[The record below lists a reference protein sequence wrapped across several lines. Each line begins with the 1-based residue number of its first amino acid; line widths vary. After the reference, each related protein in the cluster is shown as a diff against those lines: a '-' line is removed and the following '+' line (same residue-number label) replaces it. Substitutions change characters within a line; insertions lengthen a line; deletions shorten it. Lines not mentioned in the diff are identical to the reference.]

1 MPVSALV
8 NSFNAGELSPYMG
21 ARSDVEKY
29 RNGCATLENFIILP
43 YGGVVRRPGTE
54 YLGNPKFDNRRCRL
68 IGFNFSTTTRFV
80 IEMGHLYMRFWSNG
94 VQVLSGGSPLELVSP
109 YTENQIREVQFVQIN
124 DIMYLVHPEVAPY
137 KLSRLSDTNWTL
149 TEVPW
154 DWPALLDENLGNTTL
169 TCSHTTGNNRTLTAS
184 AATFNAGHVGSYW
197 QIGHTLEAVFVERS
211 IDSDGNS
218 GNLTVFGDWEFSTS
232 GVWSGVINIEQSD
245 DNGAT
250 WQVIRSYKGSAE
262 RNITASGK
270 TDREALLRIAVSNYV
285 TGSAWAEQTNYA
297 LDAVRVWENNVYKC
311 VLAHNST
318 APAWNEFAGNYA
330 LGALVTFNTR
340 TYKCTK
346 AHNNTTTNFVGT
358 GQNYAVGNL
367 VKFNERT
374 YKCVRAHSTV
384 GALLGSNPIAGGYPW
399 GQNITIAK
407 DQLVFFDGDVYRANQ
422 DQRIG
427 LRAIDAHLVLNVGN
441 VIADGGDGNSWWRVV
456 RQITSATELSNR
468 ITDNRVQLLT
478 ARNGVQAHHEIGMF
492 EKMDY
497 TPENPEYW
505 ELQNFRPSNA
515 EYWEPID
522 FTPSNPKYW
531 EPINYGTRV
540 ARLEAADSRVF
551 GIVKVTGYTSPT
563 QVTVNVVNPLAK
575 TTATKIWSEGAW
587 SASQGFPRTVAL
599 HQSRIYY
606 GGTERRPLSI
616 WGSVVD
622 DFQNFRVSTN
632 NDGGLFLT
640 LSAKEANRLMW
651 MESQD
656 KLLIGTSGNEWT
668 LGASTDEGIT
678 PTNVT
683 AQKQSSYGSKY
694 LPAATIN
701 DVLLFVQRQG
711 RKVRELVYVLDK
723 DGWVAPDLTVLA
735 EHVTAGEIVERSY
748 QQQTD
753 AIYWA
758 IRGDGQLVGMTYE
771 RDQNVV
777 GWHRHTTDGAFE
789 SVATIYGIGGTDEVW
804 LSVQRTVG
812 GQTKRFIERFYTQSR
827 EKFEAQDKLN
837 WWYLDCAVRYS
848 GTATSTMPGLSHL
861 EGRTVNVLANGAVE
875 SPKTVT
881 SGQIALDKA
890 RTTVLAGLPFTSTL
904 QPMTIDI
911 NNMADGTSRGRFKRI
926 HRMILALQKS
936 LGGEVST
943 DQGLTWQYLY
953 NRDFPDPMDASPPPF
968 TGDAEVVTASDYD
981 RNLQIL
987 VRQKQPLPLTVLALV
1002 AKIDFYGD

>member
-1 MPVSALV
+1 MPVSALI

-29 RNGCATLENFIILP
+29 RNGCSILENFIILP
-43 YGGVVRRPGTE
+43 YGGVIRRPGTE
-54 YLGNPKFDNRRCRL
+54 YLGSPKFDNRRCRL

-80 IEMGHLYMRFWSNG
+80 IEMGHQYIRFWSNG
-94 VQVLSGGSPLELVSP
+94 VQVLSGGNPVELASP
-109 YTENQIREVQFVQIN
+109 YTEEQLREVQFVQIN
-124 DIMYLVHPEVAPY
+124 DIMYLVHPQVAPH
-137 KLSRLSDTNWTL
+137 KLSRVTDTSWTL
-149 TEVPW
+149 AEVAW
-154 DWPALLDENLGNTTL
+154 DWPALLDENLDDTTL
-169 TCSHTTGNNRTLTAS
+169 ACSHLTGNSRTLTAS
-184 AATFNAGHVGSYW
+184 AATFKAGHVGSYW
-197 QIGHTLEAVFVERS
+197 QLGHALEAVFTERD
-211 IDSDGNS
+211 IDANGNS
-218 GNLTVFGDWEFSTS
+218 TSLNVFGDWEFSTS
-232 GVWSGVINIEQSD
+232 GVWSAVLNIEQSE
-245 DNGAT
+245 DNGAS

-270 TDREALLRIAVSNYV
+270 TEREVLLRIAISNYV
-285 TGSAWAEQTNYA
+285 TGSAWATNTNYA
-297 LDAVRVWENNVYKC
+297 LDTVVTYENNVYKC
-311 VLAHNST
+311 VLGHNST
-318 APAWNEFAGNYA
+318 AAAWSEFAGNYA
-330 LGALVTFNTR
+330 VDNLVTFNTR

-346 AHNNTTTNFVGT
+346 AHNNTTADWDWKNKT
-358 GQNYAVGNL
+358 YAVDAL
-367 VKFNERT
+367 VKYNGRT
-374 YKCVRAHSTV
+374 YKCVQAHDTNVSTYTRSSTGSVSV
-384 GALLGSNPIAGGYPW
+384 GSKYAHDEREQIYKMAITTTTIFDPGGASFGIGKVNQIYSRS
-399 GQNITIAK
+399 GY
-407 DQLVFFDGDVYRANQ
+407 YRAVRGGSETFDNL
-422 DQRIG
+422 I
-427 LRAIDAHLVLNVGN
+427 LNG
-441 VIADGGDGNSWWRVV
+441 
-456 RQITSATELSNR
+456 QL
-468 ITDNRVQLLT
+468 QLLT
-478 ARNGVQAHHEIGMF
+478 TPISLASPATQNDILAHAELGDA
-492 EKMDY
+492 ELMDY

-505 ELQNFRPSNA
+505 ELQNFRPANA

-522 FTPSNPKYW
+522 FTPGNAKYW
-531 EPINYGTRV
+531 TPINYGTRV
-540 ARLEAADSRVF
+540 ARLEAADSRVY
-551 GIVKVTGYTSPT
+551 GIVKVTGYSSPT
-563 QVTVNVVNPLAK
+563 SVTVNVVNPLSK

-587 SASQGFPRTVAL
+587 STHQGFPRTVTL

-606 GGTERRPLSI
+606 GGTERRPLSV
-616 WGSVVD
+616 WASVVD
-622 DFQNFRVSTN
+622 DFQNMRQTTN

-678 PTNVT
+678 PSNVT

-758 IRGDGQLVGMTYE
+758 VRGDGQLIGMTYE

-804 LSVQRTVG
+804 LSVSRTVG
-812 GQTKRFIERFYTQSR
+812 GVTKRFIERFYTLSR
-827 EKFEAQDKLN
+827 EKFEAADKAN

-848 GTATSTMPGLSHL
+848 GSATGTMSGLSHL
-861 EGRTVNVLANGAVE
+861 NGRTVDVLANGAVE
-875 SPKTVT
+875 SPKTVA
-881 SGQIALDKA
+881 SGSITLDKA

-926 HRMILALQKS
+926 HRMVLALQKS

-943 DQGLTWQYLY
+943 DQGQTWQYLY
-953 NRDFPDPMDASPPPF
+953 NRDFPDPMDASPPVF
-968 TGDAEVVTASDYD
+968 TGDTEVVTASDHD
-981 RNLQIL
+981 RNLQVT
-987 VRQKQPLPLTVLALV
+987 VRQKQPLPLTVLAMV

>member
-1 MPVSALV
+1 MPVSALI

-29 RNGCATLENFIILP
+29 RNGCSTLENFIILP
-43 YGGVVRRPGTE
+43 YGGVIRRPGTE
-54 YLGNPKFDNRRCRL
+54 YLGSPKFDNRRCRL

-80 IEMGHLYMRFWSNG
+80 IEMGHQYIRFWSNG
-94 VQVLSGGSPLELVSP
+94 VQVLSGGNPVELASP
-109 YTENQIREVQFVQIN
+109 YTEEQLREVQFVQIN
-124 DIMYLVHPEVAPY
+124 DIMYLVHPDVAPH
-137 KLSRLSDTNWTL
+137 KLSRVSDTSWTL
-149 TEVPW
+149 TEVAW
-154 DWPALLDENLGNTTL
+154 DWPALLDENLGDTTL
-169 TCSHTTGNNRTLTAS
+169 ACSHTTGNSRTLTAS

-197 QIGHTLEAVFVERS
+197 QMGHSLEAVFTES
-211 IDSDGNS
+211 DIDANGNS
-218 GNLTVFGDWEFSTS
+218 TSLNVFGDWEFSTS
-232 GVWSGVINIEQSD
+232 GVWSAVLNIEQSE
-245 DNGAT
+245 DNGDS

-270 TDREALLRIAVSNYV
+270 TEREVLLRIAISNYV
-285 TGSAWAEQTNYA
+285 TGSAWATNTNYA
-297 LDAVRVWENNVYKC
+297 LDTVVTYENNVYKC
-311 VLAHNST
+311 VLGHNST
-318 APAWNEFAGNYA
+318 AAAWNEFAGNYA
-330 LGALVTFNTR
+330 VDNLVTFNTR
-340 TYKCTK
+340 TYKCVK
-346 AHNNTTTNFVGT
+346 AHNNTTADHVATNT
-358 GQNYAVGNL
+358 NYAVDTL
-367 VKFNERT
+367 VKYNGRT
-374 YKCVRAHSTV
+374 YKCIKAHNTTLTNYANNSYTSMNTYAEGTLFRPKDTSDIIRITRSVTRVRPLDTAANNTV
-384 GALLGSNPIAGGYPW
+384 GLLVNQICVSAVGGFSRAVRGVNPGVSFDTALTN
-399 GQNITIAK
+399 
-407 DQLVFFDGDVYRANQ
+407 NQ
-422 DQRIG
+422 
-427 LRAIDAHLVLNVGN
+427 
-441 VIADGGDGNSWWRVV
+441 
-456 RQITSATELSNR
+456 
-468 ITDNRVQLLT
+468 VQLLT
-478 ARNGVQAHHEIGMF
+478 STTAPEAHWEMGDA
-492 EKMDY
+492 EKIDY
-497 TPENPEYW
+497 SPDNSEYW
-505 ELQNFRPSNA
+505 ELQNFRPANA

-522 FTPSNPKYW
+522 FTPGNAKYW
-531 EPINYGTRV
+531 TPINYGTRV
-540 ARLEAADSRVF
+540 ARLEAADSRVY

-563 QVTVNVVNPLAK
+563 SVTVNVVNPLSK

-587 SASQGFPRTVAL
+587 STHQGFPRTVTL

-606 GGTERRPLSI
+606 GGTERRPLSV
-616 WGSVVD
+616 WASVVD
-622 DFQNFRVSTN
+622 DFQNLRQTTN

-678 PTNVT
+678 PSNVT

-758 IRGDGQLVGMTYE
+758 VRGDGQLIGMTYE

-804 LSVQRTVG
+804 LSVSRTVG
-812 GQTKRFIERFYTQSR
+812 GVTKRFIERFYTLSR
-827 EKFEAQDKLN
+827 EKFEAADKAN

-848 GTATSTMPGLSHL
+848 GTATGTMSGLSHL
-861 EGRTVNVLANGAVE
+861 NGRTVDVLANGAVE
-875 SPKTVT
+875 SPKTVAGGSIT
-881 SGQIALDKA
+881 LDKA

-926 HRMILALQKS
+926 HRMVLALQKS

-943 DQGLTWQYLY
+943 DQGQTWQYLY
-953 NRDFPDPMDASPPPF
+953 NRDFPDPMDASPPVF
-968 TGDAEVVTASDYD
+968 TGDTEVVTASDHD
-981 RNLQIL
+981 RNLQVT
-987 VRQKQPLPLTVLALV
+987 VRQKQPLPLTVLAMV

>member
-1 MPVSALV
+1 MPVSALI

-29 RNGCATLENFIILP
+29 RNGCSTLENFIILP
-43 YGGVVRRPGTE
+43 YGGVIRRPGTE
-54 YLGNPKFDNRRCRL
+54 YLGSPKLSNRRCRL

-80 IEMGHLYMRFWSNG
+80 IEMGHQYMRFWSNG
-94 VQVLSGGSPLELVSP
+94 VPVLSGGNPVEVASP
-109 YTENQIREVQFVQIN
+109 YTEAQLREVQFVQIN
-124 DIMYLVHPEVAPY
+124 DIMYLVHPDVAPH
-137 KLSRLSDTNWTL
+137 KLSRLADTNWTL
-149 TEVPW
+149 SEVAW
-154 DWPALLDENLGNTTL
+154 DWPALLDENLTDTTL

-184 AATFNAGHVGSYW
+184 TATFNAGHVGSYW
-197 QIGHTLEAVFVERS
+197 QLGHALEAVFTECN
-211 IDSDGNS
+211 IDGNANS
-218 GNLTVFGDWEFSTS
+218 TNLNVFGDWEFSTS
-232 GVWSGVINIEQSD
+232 GVWSAIINIEQSE

-270 TDREALLRIAVSNYV
+270 TEREVLLRLAISNYV
-285 TGSAWAEQTNYA
+285 TGNAWAKNFSYT
-297 LDAVRVWENNVYKC
+297 LDTVVTYENNVYKC
-311 VLAHNST
+311 VLGHNST
-318 APAWNEFAGNYA
+318 APAWSEFSGNYA
-330 LGALVTFNTR
+330 LDALVTWNTR

-346 AHNNTTTNFVGT
+346 AHNNTTTNWDYKDKT
-358 GQNYAVGNL
+358 YTVGNL
-367 VKFNERT
+367 VAYNDRT
-374 YKCVRAHSTV
+374 YKCVKEHN
-384 GALLGSNPIAGGYPW
+384 SNYVTYAPNTGYYKNTQFLHDPTKSIYRVSMDNISSIVTNW
-399 GQNITIAK
+399 ANGDQIQLNNIYRNQKGYYRGVIFGTRPTWADAVQNNA
-407 DQLVFFDGDVYRANQ
+407 
-422 DQRIG
+422 
-427 LRAIDAHLVLNVGN
+427 
-441 VIADGGDGNSWWRVV
+441 
-456 RQITSATELSNR
+456 
-468 ITDNRVQLLT
+468 VQLLT
-478 ARNGVQAHHEIGMF
+478 TTPENDSSLHIAGILAHHELNQV

-497 TPENPEYW
+497 SPDNPEYW

-522 FTPSNPKYW
+522 FTPANPKYW
-531 EPINYGTRV
+531 TPINYGTRI
-540 ARLEAADSRVF
+540 ARLEAADSRVY

-563 QVTVNVVNPLAK
+563 QVTVNVVNPVAK
-575 TTATKIWSEGAW
+575 TTPTKIWSEGAW
-587 SASQGFPRTVAL
+587 STSQGFPRTVTL

-616 WGSVVD
+616 WSSVVD
-622 DFQNFRVSTN
+622 DFQNFRLTTN
-632 NDGGLFLT
+632 NDGGLYLT
-640 LSAKEANRLMW
+640 LSAKEANRMMW

-668 LGASTDEGIT
+668 LGADTNEGIT
-678 PTNVT
+678 PSNVT

-735 EHVTAGEIVERSY
+735 EHVTSGEIVERSY

-758 IRGDGQLVGMTYE
+758 IRGDGQLIGMTYE

-777 GWHRHTTDGAFE
+777 GWHRHTTDGEFE
-789 SVATIYGIGGTDEVW
+789 SVATIYGNGGTDEVW
-804 LSVQRTVG
+804 LAVKRGNQ
-812 GQTKRFIERFYTQSR
+812 RFIERFHTRSR
-827 EKFEAQDKLN
+827 ESFEAADKSN

-848 GTATSTMPGLSHL
+848 GTANATMSGLSHL
-861 EGRTVNVLANGAVE
+861 EGRTVDVLANGSVE
-875 SPKTVT
+875 TPKTVVN
-881 SGQIALDKA
+881 GQITLDKA

-926 HRMILALQKS
+926 HRMVLALQKS

-943 DQGLTWQYLY
+943 DQGQTWQYLY
-953 NRDFPDPMDASPPPF
+953 NRDFPDPMDASPPVF
-968 TGDAEVVTASDYD
+968 TGDTEVVTASDHD
-981 RNLQIL
+981 RNLQIQ

>member
-1 MPVSALV
+1 MPVSALI

-29 RNGCATLENFIILP
+29 RNGCSTLENFIILP
-43 YGGVVRRPGTE
+43 YGGVIRRPGTE
-54 YLGNPKFDNRRCRL
+54 YLGSPKFDNRRCRL

-80 IEMGHLYMRFWSNG
+80 IEMGHQYIRFWSNG
-94 VQVLSGGSPLELVSP
+94 VQVLSGGNPVELVSP
-109 YTENQIREVQFVQIN
+109 YTEEQLREVQFVQIN
-124 DIMYLVHPEVAPY
+124 DIMYLVHPDVAPH
-137 KLSRLSDTNWTL
+137 KLSRVSDTSWTL
-149 TEVPW
+149 AEVAW
-154 DWPALLDENLGNTTL
+154 DWPALLDENLGDTTL
-169 TCSHTTGNNRTLTAS
+169 ACSHTTGNSRTLTAS
-184 AATFNAGHVGSYW
+184 AATFNVGHVGSYW
-197 QIGHTLEAVFVERS
+197 QLGHALEAVFTERD
-211 IDSDGNS
+211 IDANGNS
-218 GNLTVFGDWEFSTS
+218 SSLNVFGDWEFSTS
-232 GVWSGVINIEQSD
+232 GVWSAVLNIEQSE
-245 DNGAT
+245 DNGAS

-270 TDREALLRIAVSNYV
+270 TEREVLLRIAISNYV
-285 TGSAWAEQTNYA
+285 TGNAWATNTNYA
-297 LDAVRVWENNVYKC
+297 LDTVVTYENNVYKC
-311 VLAHNST
+311 VLGHNST
-318 APAWNEFAGNYA
+318 APAWSEFAGNYA
-330 LGALVTFNTR
+330 VDNLVTFNTR

-346 AHNNTTTNFVGT
+346 AHNNTTADWDYKNKT
-358 GQNYAVGNL
+358 YSMGNL
-367 VKFNERT
+367 VKYKERT
-374 YKCVRAHSTV
+374 YKCIQNHNSNVVSYPYGGTTV
-384 GALLGSNPIAGGYPW
+384 ADTQFESDKEIY
-399 GQNITIAK
+399 K
-407 DQLVFFDGDVYRANQ
+407 
-422 DQRIG
+422 
-427 LRAIDAHLVLNVGN
+427 VLNGYKAVLSYNNGAKEVN
-441 VIADGGDGNSWWRVV
+441 EIHEWASGYYRVVIANSNDVPTALAGNK
-456 RQITSATELSNR
+456 I
-468 ITDNRVQLLT
+468 QLLT
-478 ARNGVQAHHEIGMF
+478 TTAINTDTAVKADYEMGKV

-497 TPENPEYW
+497 SPDNPEYW

-522 FTPSNPKYW
+522 FTPGNAKYW
-531 EPINYGTRV
+531 TPINYGTRV
-540 ARLEAADSRVF
+540 ARLEAADSRVY

-563 QVTVNVVNPLAK
+563 SVTVNVVNPLSK

-587 SASQGFPRTVAL
+587 STHQGFPRTVTL

-606 GGTERRPLSI
+606 GGTERRPLSV
-616 WGSVVD
+616 WASVVD
-622 DFQNFRVSTN
+622 DFQNMRQTTN

-678 PTNVT
+678 PSNVT

-758 IRGDGQLVGMTYE
+758 VRGDGQLIGMTYE

-777 GWHRHTTDGAFE
+777 GWHRHTTEGAFE

-804 LSVQRTVG
+804 LSVSRTVG
-812 GQTKRFIERFYTQSR
+812 GVTKRFIERFYTLSR
-827 EKFEAQDKLN
+827 EKFEAADKAN

-848 GTATSTMPGLSHL
+848 GTATGTMSGLSHL
-861 EGRTVNVLANGAVE
+861 NGRTVDVLANGAVE
-875 SPKTVT
+875 SPKTVAGGSIT
-881 SGQIALDKA
+881 LDKA

-926 HRMILALQKS
+926 HRMVLALQKS

-943 DQGLTWQYLY
+943 DQGQTWQYLY
-953 NRDFPDPMDASPPPF
+953 NRDFPDPMDASPPVF
-968 TGDAEVVTASDYD
+968 TGDTEVVTASDHD
-981 RNLQIL
+981 RNLQVT
-987 VRQKQPLPLTVLALV
+987 VRQKQPLPLTVLAMV

>member
-1 MPVSALV
+1 MPVSALI

-29 RNGCATLENFIILP
+29 RNGCSTLENFIILP
-43 YGGVVRRPGTE
+43 YGGVIRRPGTE
-54 YLGNPKFDNRRCRL
+54 YLGSPKFDNRRCRL

-80 IEMGHLYMRFWSNG
+80 IEMGHQYLRFWSNG
-94 VQVLSGGSPLELVSP
+94 VQVLSGGNPVEVASP
-109 YTENQIREVQFVQIN
+109 YLETQLREVQFVQIN
-124 DIMYLVHPEVAPY
+124 DIMYLVHPDVAPH
-137 KLSRLSDTNWTL
+137 KLSRLADTNWTL
-149 TEVPW
+149 TEVAW
-154 DWPALLDENLGNTTL
+154 DWPALLDENLTDTTL
-169 TCSHTTGNNRTLTAS
+169 ACSHLTGNNRTLTAS
-184 AATFNAGHVGSYW
+184 TGIFNAGHVGSYW
-197 QIGHTLEAVFVERS
+197 QLGHALEAVFTERN
-211 IDSDGNS
+211 IDGNANS
-218 GNLTVFGDWEFSTS
+218 TNLNVFGDWEFSTS
-232 GVWSGVINIEQSD
+232 GVWSAIINIEQSE

-262 RNITASGK
+262 RNITSSGK
-270 TDREALLRIAVSNYV
+270 TEREVLLRLAISNYV
-285 TGSAWAEQTNYA
+285 TGSAWATNTNYA
-297 LDAVRVWENNVYKC
+297 LDTVVTYENNVYKC
-311 VLAHNST
+311 VLGHNST
-318 APAWNEFAGNYA
+318 AAAWSEFSGNYA
-330 LGALVTFNTR
+330 LDALVTWNTR

-346 AHNNTTTNFVGT
+346 AHNNTTTDWDWRNKV
-358 GQNYAVGNL
+358 YSVGNL
-367 VKFNERT
+367 VKHNGRT
-374 YKCVRAHSTV
+374 YKCVQAHNTTV
-384 GALLGSNPIAGGYPW
+384 TNTVRNTLTGAAGARHAWDRDNRQEIYEMADFVGYVTDLPTGSYTINAGVIYFNAATGY
-399 GQNITIAK
+399 
-407 DQLVFFDGDVYRANQ
+407 
-422 DQRIG
+422 
-427 LRAIDAHLVLNVGN
+427 LR
-441 VIADGGDGNSWWRVV
+441 SV
-456 RQITSATELSNR
+456 RQNGPATTGQHIL
-468 ITDNRVQLLT
+468 DNALQLLT
-478 ARNGVQAHHEIGMF
+478 TPSDNNGARDILALHEMG
-492 EKMDY
+492 KATLKDY
-497 TPENPEYW
+497 SPDNPEYW
-505 ELQNFRPSNA
+505 ELQNFRPSNF
-515 EYWEPID
+515 EYWEPVD
-522 FTPSNPKYW
+522 FTPANNKYW
-531 EPINYGTRV
+531 TPINFGTRI
-540 ARLEAADSRVF
+540 ARLEAADSRVY

-563 QVTVNVVNPLAK
+563 QVTVNVVNPVAK

-587 SASQGFPRTVAL
+587 STSQGFPRTVTL

-616 WGSVVD
+616 WASVVD
-622 DFQNFRVSTN
+622 DFQNLRLTTN

-678 PTNVT
+678 PSNVT

-735 EHVTAGEIVERSY
+735 EHVTSGEIVERSY

-758 IRGDGQLVGMTYE
+758 VKGDGQLIGMTYE

-777 GWHRHTTDGAFE
+777 GWHRHTTDGDFE
-789 SVATIYGIGGTDEVW
+789 SVATIYGLDGTDEVW
-804 LSVQRTVG
+804 LAVKRGNQ
-812 GQTKRFIERFYTQSR
+812 RFIERFYTQSR
-827 EKFEAQDKLN
+827 ETFEAADKAN

-848 GTATSTMPGLSHL
+848 GTANATMSGLSHL
-861 EGRTVNVLANGAVE
+861 NGRTVDVLANGSVE
-875 SPKTVT
+875 TPKTVAG
-881 SGQIALDKA
+881 GQITLDKA

-926 HRMILALQKS
+926 HRMVLALQKS

-943 DQGLTWQYLY
+943 DQGQTWQYLY
-953 NRDFPDPMDASPPPF
+953 NRDFPDPMDASPPVF
-968 TGDAEVVTASDYD
+968 TGDTEVVTASDHD
-981 RNLQIL
+981 RNLQVM
-987 VRQKQPLPLTVLALV
+987 VRQNQPLPLTVLALV

>member
-1 MPVSALV
+1 MPVSALI

-29 RNGCATLENFIILP
+29 RNGCSTLENFIILP
-43 YGGVVRRPGTE
+43 YGGVIRRPGTE
-54 YLGNPKFDNRRCRL
+54 YLGSPKFDNRRCRL

-80 IEMGHLYMRFWSNG
+80 IEMGHQYLRFWSNG
-94 VQVLSGGSPLELVSP
+94 VQVLSGGNPVEVASP
-109 YTENQIREVQFVQIN
+109 YLESQLREVQFVQIN
-124 DIMYLVHPEVAPY
+124 DIMYLVHPDVAPH
-137 KLSRLSDTNWTL
+137 KLSRLADTNWTL
-149 TEVPW
+149 TEVAW
-154 DWPALLDENLGNTTL
+154 DWPALLDENLTDTTL
-169 TCSHTTGNNRTLTAS
+169 ACSHLTGNGRTLTAS
-184 AATFNAGHVGSYW
+184 TGIFNAGHVGSYY
-197 QIGHTLEAVFVERS
+197 QLGHALEAVFTERN
-211 IDSDGNS
+211 IDGNANS
-218 GNLTVFGDWEFSTS
+218 TNLNVFGDWEFSTS
-232 GVWSGVINIEQSD
+232 GVWSAIINIEQSE

-270 TDREALLRIAVSNYV
+270 TEREVLLRLAISNYV
-285 TGSAWAEQTNYA
+285 TGSAWATNTNYA
-297 LDAVRVWENNVYKC
+297 LDTVVTYENNVYKC
-311 VLAHNST
+311 VLGHNST
-318 APAWNEFAGNYA
+318 APAWSEFAGNYA
-330 LGALVTFNTR
+330 LDALVTWNTR

-346 AHNNTTTNFVGT
+346 AHNNTTTNWDWKNKT
-358 GQNYAVGNL
+358 YAVGNL
-367 VKFNERT
+367 VKYNERT
-374 YKCVRAHSTV
+374 YKCVKAHNSNVVTYPY
-384 GALLGSNPIAGGYPW
+384 GATTTINNQYEADEKIYKVNESYLAVSGWIDGAKEANQIRQSAEAYYRVVIANSDNITNSIAG
-399 GQNITIAK
+399 NKI
-407 DQLVFFDGDVYRANQ
+407 
-422 DQRIG
+422 
-427 LRAIDAHLVLNVGN
+427 
-441 VIADGGDGNSWWRVV
+441 
-456 RQITSATELSNR
+456 
-468 ITDNRVQLLT
+468 QLLSTPAYSLET
-478 ARNGVQAHHEIGMF
+478 AVKADHEMGKV
-492 EKMDY
+492 ELMDY
-497 TPENPEYW
+497 SPDNPEYW
-505 ELQNFRPSNA
+505 ELQNFRPSNF
-515 EYWEPID
+515 EYWEPVD
-522 FTPSNPKYW
+522 FTPANNKYW
-531 EPINYGTRV
+531 TPINYGTRI
-540 ARLEAADSRVF
+540 ARLEAADSRVY
-551 GIVKVTGYTSPT
+551 GIVKVTGFTSAT
-563 QVTVNVVNPLAK
+563 QVTVNVINPVAK

-587 SASQGFPRTVAL
+587 STSQGFPRTVTL
-599 HQSRIYY
+599 HQGRIYY

-622 DFQNFRVSTN
+622 DFQNLRLTTN

-678 PTNVT
+678 PSNVT

-735 EHVTAGEIVERSY
+735 EHVTSGEIVERSY

-758 IRGDGQLVGMTYE
+758 VKGNGQLIGMTYE

-777 GWHRHTTDGAFE
+777 GWHRHTTDGQFE
-789 SVATIYGIGGTDEVW
+789 SVATIYGLNGTDEVW

-827 EKFEAQDKLN
+827 ETFEAADKAN

-848 GTATSTMPGLSHL
+848 GTANATMSGLSHL
-861 EGRTVNVLANGAVE
+861 NGRTVDVLANGSVE
-875 SPKTVT
+875 TPKTV
-881 SGQIALDKA
+881 SGGQITLDKA

-926 HRMILALQKS
+926 HRMVLALQKS

-943 DQGLTWQYLY
+943 DQGQTWQYLY
-953 NRDFPDPMDASPPPF
+953 NRDFPDPMDASPPVF
-968 TGDAEVVTASDYD
+968 TGDTEVVTASDHD
-981 RNLQIL
+981 RNLQVM
-987 VRQKQPLPLTVLALV
+987 VRQNQPLPLTVLALV

>member
-1 MPVSALV
+1 MPVSALI

-29 RNGCATLENFIILP
+29 RNGCSTLENFIILP
-43 YGGVVRRPGTE
+43 YGGVIRRPGTE
-54 YLGNPKFDNRRCRL
+54 YLGNPKFNDRRCRL

-80 IEMGHLYMRFWSNG
+80 IEMGHQYLRFWSNG
-94 VQVLSGGSPLELVSP
+94 VPVLSGGNPVEVVSP
-109 YTENQIREVQFVQIN
+109 YLESQLREVQFVQIN
-124 DIMYLVHPEVAPY
+124 DIMYLVHPDVAPH
-137 KLSRLSDTNWTL
+137 KLSRLADTNWTL
-149 TEVPW
+149 TEVAW
-154 DWPALLDENLGNTTL
+154 DWPALLDENLNDTTL
-169 TCSHTTGNNRTLTAS
+169 ACSHLTGNNRTLTAS
-184 AATFNAGHVGSYW
+184 TGIFNAGHVGSYW
-197 QIGHTLEAVFVERS
+197 QLGHALEAVFTEQD
-211 IDSDGNS
+211 IDANGNS
-218 GNLTVFGDWEFSTS
+218 TNLNVFGDWEFSTS
-232 GVWSGVINIEQSD
+232 GVWSAIINIEQSE

-262 RNITASGK
+262 RNITSSGK
-270 TDREALLRIAVSNYV
+270 TEREVLLRLAISNYV
-285 TGSAWAEQTNYA
+285 TGSAWATNTNYV
-297 LDAVRVWENNVYKC
+297 LDTVVTYENNVYKC
-311 VLAHNST
+311 VLGHNSN
-318 APAWNEFAGNYA
+318 APAWSEFSGTYA
-330 LGALVTFNTR
+330 LDALVTWNTR

-346 AHNNTTTNFVGT
+346 AHNNTAATHVATNT
-358 GQNYAVGNL
+358 NYPVDAL
-367 VKFNERT
+367 VKYKDRT
-374 YKCVRAHSTV
+374 YKCIKAHNSTV
-384 GALLGSNPIAGGYPW
+384 IAMNSNQAVTLGQQFEYNEEIYRATRHFTSPIAYVTTQGY
-399 GQNITIAK
+399 
-407 DQLVFFDGDVYRANQ
+407 LVNEMV
-422 DQRIG
+422 IG
-427 LRAIDAHLVLNVGN
+427 PSSGIF
-441 VIADGGDGNSWWRVV
+441 RVV
-456 RQITSATELSNR
+456 IGINGGTAFTTAFS
-468 ITDNRVQLLT
+468 DNKIQLLT
-478 ARNGVQAHHEIGMF
+478 GTDRIPASHEMGYL
-492 EKMDY
+492 EKVDY
-497 TPENPEYW
+497 TPDNPEYW

-522 FTPSNPKYW
+522 FTPANNKYW
-531 EPINYGTRV
+531 TPINYGTRI
-540 ARLEAADSRVF
+540 ARLEAADSRVY

-563 QVTVNVVNPLAK
+563 QVTVNVVNPVAK

-587 SASQGFPRTVAL
+587 STSQGFPRTVTL
-599 HQSRIYY
+599 HQGRIYY

-622 DFQNFRVSTN
+622 DFQNLRLTTN

-678 PTNVT
+678 PSNVT

-735 EHVTAGEIVERSY
+735 EHVTSGEIVERSY

-758 IRGDGQLVGMTYE
+758 VKGDGQLIGMTYE

-777 GWHRHTTDGAFE
+777 GWHRHTTNGAFE
-789 SVATIYGIGGTDEVW
+789 SVATIYGVNGTDEVW

-827 EKFEAQDKLN
+827 ETFEAADKAN

-848 GTATSTMPGLSHL
+848 GTANATMSGLSHL
-861 EGRTVNVLANGAVE
+861 NGRTVNVLANGSVE
-875 SPKTVT
+875 TPKTVAG
-881 SGQIALDKA
+881 GQITLDKA

-926 HRMILALQKS
+926 HRMVLALQKS

-943 DQGLTWQYLY
+943 DQGQTWQYLY
-953 NRDFPDPMDASPPPF
+953 NRDFPDPMDASPPVF
-968 TGDAEVVTASDYD
+968 TGDTEVVTASDHD
-981 RNLQIL
+981 RNLQVM
-987 VRQKQPLPLTVLALV
+987 VRQNQPLPLTVLALV

>member
-1 MPVSALV
+1 MPVSALI

-29 RNGCATLENFIILP
+29 RNGCSTLENFIILP
-43 YGGVVRRPGTE
+43 YGGVIRRPGTE
-54 YLGNPKFDNRRCRL
+54 YLGNPKFNNRRCRL

-80 IEMGHLYMRFWSNG
+80 IEMGHQYLRFWSNG
-94 VQVLSGGSPLELVSP
+94 VQVLSGGNPVEVASP
-109 YTENQIREVQFVQIN
+109 YLENQLREVQFVQIN
-124 DIMYLVHPEVAPY
+124 DIMYLVHPNVAPH
-137 KLSRLSDTNWTL
+137 KLSRLADTNWTL
-149 TEVPW
+149 TEVAW
-154 DWPALLDENLGNTTL
+154 DWPALLDENLTDTTL
-169 TCSHTTGNNRTLTAS
+169 ACSHLTGNGRTLTAS
-184 AATFNAGHVGSYW
+184 TGIFNAGHVGSYW
-197 QIGHTLEAVFVERS
+197 QLGHALEAVFTERN
-211 IDSDGNS
+211 IDGNANS
-218 GNLTVFGDWEFSTS
+218 TNLNVFGDWEFSTS
-232 GVWSGVINIEQSD
+232 GVWSAIINIEQSE

-262 RNITASGK
+262 RNITSSGK
-270 TDREALLRIAVSNYV
+270 TEREVLLRLAISNYV
-285 TGSAWAEQTNYA
+285 TGSAWATNTNYA
-297 LDAVRVWENNVYKC
+297 LDTVVTYENNVYKC
-311 VLAHNST
+311 VLGHNST
-318 APAWNEFAGNYA
+318 AAAWNEFAGNYA
-330 LGALVTFNTR
+330 LDALVTWNTR

-346 AHNNTTTNFVGT
+346 AHNNTTTNWDYKNK
-358 GQNYAVGNL
+358 NYAVDAL
-367 VKFNERT
+367 VKYNGRT
-374 YKCVRAHSTV
+374 YKCVQAHNTTVTTYPYGSTATAGHLYEAEGEIYKV
-384 GALLGSNPIAGGYPW
+384 PTDYPAINGWVNTAKVHNEIYQQTGAY
-399 GQNITIAK
+399 
-407 DQLVFFDGDVYRANQ
+407 
-422 DQRIG
+422 
-427 LRAIDAHLVLNVGN
+427 
-441 VIADGGDGNSWWRVV
+441 WRVV
-456 RQITSATELSNR
+456 IANSDDFTTALNGNKIQM
-468 ITDNRVQLLT
+468 LT
-478 ARNGVQAHHEIGMF
+478 THARSSETAVKADHEAGKL

-497 TPENPEYW
+497 TPDNPEYW

-522 FTPSNPKYW
+522 FTPANNKYW
-531 EPINYGTRV
+531 TPINYGTRI
-540 ARLEAADSRVF
+540 ARLEAADSRVY

-563 QVTVNVVNPLAK
+563 QVTVNVVNPVAK

-587 SASQGFPRTVAL
+587 STSQGFPRTVTL
-599 HQSRIYY
+599 HQGRIYY

-622 DFQNFRVSTN
+622 DFQNLRLTTN

-678 PTNVT
+678 PSNVT

-735 EHVTAGEIVERSY
+735 EHVTSGEIVERSY

-758 IRGDGQLVGMTYE
+758 VKGDGQLIGMTYE

-789 SVATIYGIGGTDEVW
+789 SVATIYGLDGTDEVW
-804 LSVQRTVG
+804 LAVQRG
-812 GQTKRFIERFYTQSR
+812 NQRFIERFYTQSR
-827 EKFEAQDKLN
+827 ETFEAADKAN

-848 GTATSTMPGLSHL
+848 GTANATMSGLSHL
-861 EGRTVNVLANGAVE
+861 NGRTVDVLANGSVE
-875 SPKTVT
+875 TPKTVAG
-881 SGQIALDKA
+881 GQITLDKA

-926 HRMILALQKS
+926 HRMVLALQKS

-943 DQGLTWQYLY
+943 DQGQTWQYLY
-953 NRDFPDPMDASPPPF
+953 NRDFPDPMDASPPVF
-968 TGDAEVVTASDYD
+968 TGDTEVVTASDHD
-981 RNLQIL
+981 RNLQVM
-987 VRQKQPLPLTVLALV
+987 VRQNQPLPLTVLALV

>member
-1 MPVSALV
+1 MPVSALI

-29 RNGCATLENFIILP
+29 RNGCSTLENFIILP
-43 YGGVVRRPGTE
+43 YGGVIRRPGTE
-54 YLGNPKFDNRRCRL
+54 YLGNPKFNNRRCRL

-80 IEMGHLYMRFWSNG
+80 IEMGHQYLRFWSNG
-94 VQVLSGGSPLELVSP
+94 VQVLSGGNPVEVPSP
-109 YTENQIREVQFVQIN
+109 YLESQLREVQFVQIN
-124 DIMYLVHPEVAPY
+124 DIMYLVHPDVAPH
-137 KLSRLSDTNWTL
+137 KLSRLADTNWTL
-149 TEVPW
+149 TEVAW
-154 DWPALLDENLGNTTL
+154 DWPALLDENLTDTTL
-169 TCSHTTGNNRTLTAS
+169 ACSHLTGNNRTLTAS
-184 AATFNAGHVGSYW
+184 TGIFNAGHVGSYW
-197 QIGHTLEAVFVERS
+197 QLGHALEAVFTERN
-211 IDSDGNS
+211 IDGNANS
-218 GNLTVFGDWEFSTS
+218 TNLNVFGDWEFSTS
-232 GVWSGVINIEQSD
+232 GVWSAIINIEQSE
-245 DNGAT
+245 DNGST

-270 TDREALLRIAVSNYV
+270 TEREVLLRLAISNYV
-285 TGSAWAEQTNYA
+285 TGSAWATNTNYA
-297 LDAVRVWENNVYKC
+297 LDTVVTYENNVYKC
-311 VLAHNST
+311 VLGHNSN
-318 APAWNEFAGNYA
+318 APAWSEFAGNYA
-330 LGALVTFNTR
+330 LDALVTWNTR

-346 AHNNTTTNFVGT
+346 AHNNTTSNWSGSST
-358 GQNYAVGNL
+358 NYAVGTL
-367 VKFNERT
+367 VKHNERT
-374 YKCVRAHSTV
+374 YKCVKAHNNTTSSYTNNQSV
-384 GALLGSNPIAGGYPW
+384 TAGTQFDVPNEDAGIVFYCHTQYAAVRSPW
-399 GQNITIAK
+399 SGTWPSADK
-407 DQLVFFDGDVYRANQ
+407 FANQ
-422 DQRIG
+422 IVQE
-427 LRAIDAHLVLNVGN
+427 
-441 VIADGGDGNSWWRVV
+441 NSGTSAFWRVV
-456 RQITSATELSNR
+456 STVIGSTTTYA
-468 ITDNRVQLLT
+468 T
-478 ARNGVQAHHEIGMF
+478 ARQDNLIQMLTSNTQQEADYEMGRL
-492 EKMDY
+492 EKRDY
-497 TPENPEYW
+497 TPNNPEYW
-505 ELQNFRPSNA
+505 ELQNFRPSNF
-515 EYWEPID
+515 EYWEPVD
-522 FTPSNPKYW
+522 FTPANQKYW
-531 EPINYGTRV
+531 TPINFGTRI
-540 ARLEAADSRVF
+540 ARLEAADSRVY
-551 GIVKVTGYTSPT
+551 GIVKVTGFTSAT
-563 QVTVNVVNPLAK
+563 QVTVNVVNPVAK

-587 SASQGFPRTVAL
+587 STHQGFPRTVTL
-599 HQSRIYY
+599 HQGRIYY

-622 DFQNFRVSTN
+622 DFQNLRLTTN

-678 PTNVT
+678 PSNVT

-735 EHVTAGEIVERSY
+735 EHVTSGEIVERSY

-758 IRGDGQLVGMTYE
+758 VKGDGQLIGMTYE

-789 SVATIYGIGGTDEVW
+789 SVATIYGLGGTDEVW

-827 EKFEAQDKLN
+827 ETFEAADKLN

-848 GTATSTMPGLSHL
+848 GTANATMSGLSHL
-861 EGRTVNVLANGAVE
+861 NGRTVDVLANGSVE
-875 SPKTVT
+875 TPKTVAG
-881 SGQIALDKA
+881 GQITLDKA

-926 HRMILALQKS
+926 HRMVLALQKS

-943 DQGLTWQYLY
+943 DQGQTWQYLY
-953 NRDFPDPMDASPPPF
+953 NRDFPDPMDASPPVF
-968 TGDAEVVTASDYD
+968 TGDTEVVTASDHD
-981 RNLQIL
+981 RNLQVM
-987 VRQKQPLPLTVLALV
+987 VRQNQPLPLTVLALV